1 MAAKTS
7 VSVAILAGGRSR
19 RMGQDKTALLLHG
32 KPLLQHVV
40 DAVASLKLPIQ
51 IITNAPDNHAYLGL
65 PMHTDVFPG
74 SGSIGG
80 LYTALHYVTTDYML
94 CLACDAPYLQPVLLR
109 YLIALRHDYDAIV
122 PVVRARRHPLV
133 AVYSK
138 RCLPVIHEHIERGEL
153 RITTMLDDLHTRFV
167 EENDVRRYD
176 PVLKSFFNAN
186 TPEEFARLAALS
198 K

>member
-1 MAAKTS
+1 MAAETS

-19 RMGQDKTALLLHG
+19 RMGRDKTALLLRG

-40 DAVASLKLPIQ
+40 DSAASLQLPIQ
-51 IITNAPDNHAYLGL
+51 IITNTPDNHAYLGL

-80 LYTALHYVTTDYML
+80 LYTALHYTTSDYVL
-94 CLACDAPYLQPVLLR
+94 CLACDSPYLQPALLR
-109 YLIALRHDYDAIV
+109 YLIALRHDYDAVV
-122 PVVRARRHPLV
+122 PYVRARRHPLV

-138 RCLPVIHEHIERGEL
+138 RCLPVIHERIERGEL
-153 RITTMLDDLHTRFV
+153 RITTMLNELHTRFV

-176 PVLKSFFNAN
+176 PGLKSFFNAN
-186 TPEEFARLAALS
+186 TPEEFARIAALS
-198 K
+198 R